1 MCSSCA
7 EIIYGQFAR
16 NFKIVG
22 VSKKSTWLGRGSAK
36 SPHGLRMPPYI
47 FEANKGPK
55 VRILC

>member
-1 MCSSCA
+1 MD
-7 EIIYGQFAR
+7 
-16 NFKIVG
+16 NFLTKFFKKG
-22 VSKKSTWLGRGSAK
+22 GLSKKSTWLGRGSAK